1 MFLLKTGKSLGNCLF
16 TCTGA
21 MKYGHIFW
29 YLSGHVDC
37 KMFMLCSIPPDRG
50 RFRNSVSRLQR
61 WTIGVKTPASTE
73 KVDFSGKIFG
83 KKNTIKNRITKKTTR
98 QEESPE
104 KKKKKKTEFSS
115 VFVFS
120 VFFVGVLFFVFY
132 CCVFVFFLFLVFWF
146 VFCLLWFCFVK
157 KTMKP
162 SILCA
167 VGVLIL
173 ERSAL
178 PPHVW

>member
-1 MFLLKTGKSLGNCLF
+1 MFLLKIGKSLGNCLF

-21 MKYGHIFW
+21 MKYGHIFL

-61 WTIGVKTPASTE
+61 WTLELRPRLQQRKLILAE
-73 KVDFSGKIFG
+73 KIFEKKTQSRTESPRKQPDRKNHQ
-83 KKNTIKNRITKKTTR
+83 KKN
-98 QEESPE
+98 
-104 KKKKKKTEFSS
+104 EFSS
-115 VFVFS
+115 VFFCVFCWC
-120 VFFVGVLFFVFY
+120 FVF
-132 CCVFVFFLFLVFWF
+132 CFWLFCFCFFFLLVFWF

-157 KTMKP
+157 KKTMKP
-162 SILCA
+162 YILCA

>member
-104 KKKKKKTEFSS
+104 KKKKTEFSS

-120 VFFVGVLFFVFY
+120 VFFCWCFVF
-132 CCVFVFFLFLVFWF
+132 CFLLLCFCFFLFLVFWF